1 MLKVINVKALKNHQ
15 LYVELSN
22 GKKGTFDVTPY
33 LDKGVFSELKDEDY
47 FKQVKPLF
55 IGISWP
61 NQQDF
66 SADTIEYEMHPVG
79 EIVDAVDTE

>member
-1 MLKVINVKALKNHQ
+1 MIR
-15 LYVELSN
+15 E
-22 GKKGTFDVTPY
+22 F
-33 LDKGVFSELKDEDY
+33 FSELKDENY

-66 SADTIEYEMHPVG
+66 SADTIEHEMHSV
-79 EIVDAVDTE
+79 EETVDNAKRN